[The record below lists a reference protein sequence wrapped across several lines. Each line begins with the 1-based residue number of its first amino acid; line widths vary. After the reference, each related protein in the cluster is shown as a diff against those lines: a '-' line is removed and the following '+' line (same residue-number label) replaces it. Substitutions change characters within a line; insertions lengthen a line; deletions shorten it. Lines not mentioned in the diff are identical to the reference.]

1 MSDYRLHTQAGRRA
15 GLLRHIKSV
24 CVSTGM
30 VGHVSVTSEARQ
42 GVSAP
47 GHKLAQV
54 SGGVRELKICG
65 TKTLKTTFFFP
76 CRVAALWVSNHLPH
90 TLSQLQSFSTPHV
103 KLQVCYSSN
112 ILDTPKSPFSDAFFF
127 SLPPTWKFSLLSVV
141 AIEISHGGRKW
152 PPGAHAKS
160 TFVLLGK
167 QMQGMKADNRGV
179 EKERGG
185 ADFGTK

>member
-1 MSDYRLHTQAGRRA
+1 M
-15 GLLRHIKSV
+15 LRHIKSV

-127 SLPPTWKFSLLSVV
+127 FSSPYVEVFPSLRRCHRNQPRGQEV
-141 AIEISHGGRKW
+141 AAWRSCKEHIC
-152 PPGAHAKS
+152 
-160 TFVLLGK
+160 FV
-167 QMQGMKADNRGV
+167 R
-179 EKERGG
+179 
-185 ADFGTK
+185 